1 MRYEN
6 LKQIIFSQYWDECF
20 DKNSEWY
27 LKYLDLIAS
36 VELEERTTDVENGYE
51 VHHIVPRSY
60 FKKIGIKVDNS
71 KENLIKFTPSEH
83 YMAHYYMS
91 KCAKPIIKHS
101 MIYALYLMTQTAT
114 TRNCEFSAE
123 QFSKMYEEVKLDFI
137 KCQKVNTNLRNLTQE
152 QRHQN
157 FIKAMKS
164 RSQNMDYRKYLSDRM
179 MGNKINEGNLRY
191 TLEEINLMTSM
202 HNIGFTLDEI
212 RKHFLISHHFLEKQV
227 ESAKKKWGK
236 DKVVEF
242 QKVKDTS
249 CHEKYLYDKE
259 TDNILSM
266 SEVLQKEHISDYI
279 LRRKLKDDNYKYC
292 LTEFVSISDITD
304 FLLPHYKK
312 DPFII
317 DRLRTILDLM
327 VKYNED

>member
-1 MRYEN
+1 
-6 LKQIIFSQYWDECF
+6 LKQINFSQYWDDCF
-20 DKNSEWY
+20 DKKSEYY
-27 LKYLDLIAS
+27 LKYLDLLAS
-36 VELEERTTDVENGYE
+36 VDEEERGTDIENGYE
-51 VHHIVPRSY
+51 VHHIIPRSY
-60 FKKIGIKVDNS
+60 FEKIGIKVDNS
-71 KENLIKFTPSEH
+71 KNNLIKFTPSEH

-114 TRNCEFSAE
+114 TRKCDFSAE
-123 QFSKMYEEVKLDFI
+123 QFAKFYEEVKLDFI

-152 QRHQN
+152 QRHKN

-164 RSQNMDYRKYLSDRM
+164 RSENMDYRKYLSDRM
-179 MGNKINEGNLRY
+179 KGNKINEGNLRY
-191 TLEEINLMTSM
+191 SLEEINLMTSM
-202 HNIGFTLDEI
+202 HNIGYTLKEI
-212 RKHFLISHHFLEKQV
+212 RKYFLISSVFLRKQV

-242 QKVKDTS
+242 IELPERTGD
-249 CHEKYLYDKE
+249 KYLYDKE
-259 TDNILSM
+259 TDNILTM
-266 SEVLQKEHISDYI
+266 QEVMQKENISDYI
-279 LRRKLKDDNYKYC
+279 LRKKLKADNYKYC
-292 LTEFVSISDITD
+292 LIEYVSISDIVD